1 MSEGTDGEAIARE
14 RIAQEA
20 DERTGDLDLGTLG
33 LTELP
38 DALFDL
44 KHIKRLNLG
53 ALYGDE
59 LGAMRPASANIAPN
73 EPGPSLA
80 RLQALPN
87 LRALSLRSCRLNS

>member
-44 KHIKRLNLG
+44 KHIKRLNLVH
-53 ALYGDE
+53 
-59 LGAMRPASANIAPN
+59 
-73 EPGPSLA
+73 
-80 RLQALPN
+80 
-87 LRALSLRSCRLNS
+87 